1 MSQGR
6 SRTSMVEVAADPLT
20 DFTAFTD
27 ELDLWWVR
35 GPINAYDSGRLVEMR
50 CERGVGGRIM
60 EVYDAESGE
69 GLELARIT
77 VWEAGKRLAW
87 KSTLDDVTIDVLFE
101 PTATGTMVRLEA
113 TVSERRRRPRRLVV
127 RLGDTLVVR
136 RVDGQARHGAS
147 RGPRPRPG
155 RSHPPLRS
163 AGRRVPLAR
172 RGVRLRVAERPAG
185 GRGSALRRRVR
196 VSLDRVPRR
205 QQLAHDRAARRS
217 SGSRTGHACAM
228 GVRGRPRGTPRS
240 CPRERGDDRAG
251 HRASRLHVVHRAR
264 PRATSLA
271 LFPSSPDPA
280 ALSATVTPR
289 VLLGAPADDMQ
300 FETAGQQTGS
310 KRLRTPWLDH
320 AESIRQKPGNPGHDP

>member
-20 DFTAFTD
+20 AFTAFTD

-50 CERGVGGRIM
+50 CERGVGGRIL

-87 KSTLDDVTIDVLFE
+87 KSSLDDVTIDVLFE
-101 PTATGTMVRLEA
+101 PSADRHDRPARGD
-113 TVSERRRRPRRLVV
+113 SFGRRRRPRRLVV

-147 RGPRPRPG
+147 RGARPRSG
-155 RSHPPLRS
+155 RSHPSLRS
-163 AGRRVPLAR
+163 AGRRGSLAR
-172 RGVRLRVAERPAG
+172 PDVRLRVAERPTG
-185 GRGSALRRRVR
+185 GRGSALRRQLR

-217 SGSRTGHACAM
+217 TRGSRPGHAHAL
-228 GVRGRPRGTPRS
+228 GVRGRPRGTPRACPARTAPRS
-240 CPRERGDDRAG
+240 CRTSRVTASRRTWRSTSRDVVGAFPKPRRTSRAEPRFGGPRRRARRLRVHAPLGAQASELAGAVSASRRSRLAAG
-251 HRASRLHVVHRAR
+251 H
-264 PRATSLA
+264 SL
-271 LFPSSPDPA
+271 FVS
-280 ALSATVTPR
+280 
-289 VLLGAPADDMQ
+289 
-300 FETAGQQTGS
+300 
-310 KRLRTPWLDH
+310 
-320 AESIRQKPGNPGHDP
+320 